1 MSAEQ
6 RLIEIIIIILVTIIL
21 NKKNYL
27 DFFVNLIF
35 TSSTTKRVSILS
47 TVIIIF
53 SWEIYSTWLPNMF
66 TSTDYLFNP
75 STTWEYMNI
84 ILLIGVIL
92 LCLVIIFEHKIS
104 GNMLDIISKLFWI
117 SILTTWS
124 LGTIYYLNIVLNKA
138 LSN

>member
-27 DFFVNLIF
+27 DFFVNLIV

-53 SWEIYSTWLPNMF
+53 SWEIYSAWLPNMF

>member
-21 NKKNYL
+21 NKSNYL
-27 DFFVNLIF
+27 NFFVNLIV
-35 TSSTTKRVSILS
+35 TSSTTKRVAILS

-84 ILLIGVIL
+84 ILLIGAIL